1 MEDEGDAAG
10 ERVSFAPP
18 TPLPDTVG
26 VLETQE
32 VVLRLPCQVPL
43 AEALEQAVCVE
54 PCEKLPDAV
63 LQAVPLG
70 DTEVVVDGEELT
82 EAEGEALGT
91 LGLAPP
97 EGVVEEVEEEEGEA
111 AAEAQL
117 LGLCAELT
125 LAPAEALEEA
135 LGVEEVVP
143 CKLGLAAG
151 EGLAEAVPHALPVPL
166 RPLALRVC
174 VEDAV
179 GLAEGQASVVP
190 LALPVGQG
198 EARWGGGVGVPCAE
212 ALLRGEGEAPPVAVR
227 HREGEAEALGEPE
240 GPTPLALRW
249 ALLLGLPLAR
259 GVTLAQSVALGEAL
273 PWALEKVGRAVAV
286 LTPPPPLVSVGDTV
300 EQREADTLPLLP
312 LLALEKSVG
321 EGDWE
326 GERESEG

>member
-1 MEDEGDAAG
+1 
-10 ERVSFAPP
+10 
-18 TPLPDTVG
+18 
-26 VLETQE
+26 
-32 VVLRLPCQVPL
+32 
-43 AEALEQAVCVE
+43 
-54 PCEKLPDAV
+54 V

-70 DTEVVVDGEELT
+70 DTEVVVDREELT
-82 EAEGEALGT
+82 EAEGEELGQ

-97 EGVVEEVEEEEGEA
+97 EGVVEEVEVEENDA

-135 LGVEEVVP
+135 LGVEEAVP

-151 EGLAEAVPHALPVPL
+151 EGLSEAVPRVLSVPSM
-166 RPLALRVC
+166 RPLALRVG

-179 GLAEGQASVVP
+179 ALAEGQASAVP

-198 EARWGGGVGVPCAE
+198 EARWGGGGGVPCAE
-212 ALLRGEGEAPPVAVR
+212 ALLRGEGEAAPVAVR

-273 PWALEKVGRAVAV
+273 PWALEKVGGAVAV